1 MEAVAVL
8 SLFCNVIQVVGSAI
22 EVGHTIQETYR
33 KGDSQRN
40 IDASASANHLS
51 LLSEELLKDL
61 NSTTTTATPT
71 TKRLKEIGQEC
82 YQISLDLVRKT
93 QKLQTS
99 QPGKLGAFTKGLRTA
114 WKKGD
119 IDKLVT
125 KLQDHERLLN
135 TAILVDL
142 R

>member
-1 MEAVAVL
+1 METIAVL

-61 NSTTTTATPT
+61 NSTTIIATPT
-71 TKRLKEIGQEC
+71 TKHLKEIGPEC
-82 YQISLDLVRKT
+82 RQIALDLVRKI
-93 QKLQTS
+93 QKLQAGN
-99 QPGKLGAFTKGLRTA
+99 PGKLGAFTKGIRTA
-114 WKKGD
+114 
-119 IDKLVT
+119 
-125 KLQDHERLLN
+125 
-135 TAILVDL
+135 
-142 R
+142 